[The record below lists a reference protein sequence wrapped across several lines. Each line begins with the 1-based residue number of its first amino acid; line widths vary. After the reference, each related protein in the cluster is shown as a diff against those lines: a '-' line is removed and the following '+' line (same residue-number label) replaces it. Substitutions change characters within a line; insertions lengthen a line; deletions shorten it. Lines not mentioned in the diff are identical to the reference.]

1 MGWMEIGTALLLGAV
16 LVFLVPRLPAILRA
30 TPKASGKQWLTAL
43 VPACAHRR
51 VCLPA
56 DEARVKG

>member
-1 MGWMEIGTALLLGAV
+1 MGWMEIGTALLLGAM

-43 VPACAHRR
+43 VPLVLIGAF
-51 VCLPA
+51 VFLLMKL
-56 DEARVKG
+56 V

>member
-1 MGWMEIGTALLLGAV
+1 MGWMEIGTALLLGAM

-43 VPACAHRR
+43 VPLALIGAF
-51 VCLPA
+51 VFLLMKL
-56 DEARVKG
+56 V

>member
-1 MGWMEIGTALLLGAV
+1 MGWMEIGAALLLGAM

-43 VPACAHRR
+43 VPLALVGAF
-51 VCLPA
+51 VFLMMKL
-56 DEARVKG
+56 V

>member
-1 MGWMEIGTALLLGAV
+1 MGWMEIGTALLLGAM

-43 VPACAHRR
+43 VPLALVGAF
-51 VCLPA
+51 VFLLMKL
-56 DEARVKG
+56 V